1 MGWFNRYTVGKTPLF
16 YTADSDEL
24 RPTLYLLHCAPQ
36 LMEQVRAFSHCRDHV
51 CIYSGW
57 PWPQIPIVGMTECIP
72 DMASMGRVCR
82 W

>member
-1 MGWFNRYTVGKTPLF
+1 MGGFNRYTVGKTPLF

-36 LMEQVRAFSHCRDHV
+36 LMEQVRAFPIVVITCAS
-51 CIYSGW
+51 SGW
-57 PWPQIPIVGMTECIP
+57 PWPQIPIDGMTECIP